1 MTFPLITATL
11 TALILLLQMVLMLS
25 AGLHRGK
32 TGVGVGTGDD
42 QNLERKVRRHGNL
55 AENAAL
61 FLLALALAEM
71 FGASA
76 MVIKG
81 FAILFLIARLA
92 HALAFSSLAGS
103 HGADGNKIFGLARI
117 IGALG
122 TALSGVGI
130 AGYLLYL
137 LCWA

>member
-25 AGLHRGK
+25 AELHRGK